1 MEKTEFLRFKE
12 DLKREAANQRELKN
26 QRKTE
31 HLKGERTVNPY
42 TAADMVRDNRYE
54 LDKLY
59 VIYYILKHRIEV
71 TAENKEEVIWD
82 AYVKLHPQYKAARR
96 ELILTNG
103 KKQISYY
110 IDTPDGRDYTADYAM
125 CDLMKRWDK
134 ILKQYGEAE

>member
-1 MEKTEFLRFKE
+1 MEKTQFLRFKE

-26 QRKTE
+26 QR
-31 HLKGERTVNPY
+31 RTVRLVGKRTVDPDD
-42 TAADMVRDNRYE
+42 AAEQARQNKYE

-71 TAENKEEVIWD
+71 TAENKEQVIWD
-82 AYVKLHPQYKAARR
+82 AYVKLHPKYKASRR
-96 ELILTNG
+96 ELTLTNG

-110 IDTPDGRDYTADYAM
+110 TDTPNGRDYTADYAM